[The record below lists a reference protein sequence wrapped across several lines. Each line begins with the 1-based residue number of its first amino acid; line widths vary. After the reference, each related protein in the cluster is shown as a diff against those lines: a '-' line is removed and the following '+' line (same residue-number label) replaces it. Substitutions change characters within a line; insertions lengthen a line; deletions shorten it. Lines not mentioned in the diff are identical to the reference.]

1 MRWDGGVQGGNHLM
15 ATAGNRKYLDVHGSS
30 EFCRFVN
37 NYKNPPGQLLQ
48 RFN

>member
-15 ATAGNRKYLDVHGSS
+15 ATAGNRKYLG